1 MAPLDA
7 LRSGAL
13 TSARELRLA
22 GCGLTEVPREIFGLA
37 DTLEILDLSDNALTA
52 LPDDLG
58 RLTKLRVLFCSGN
71 RFERLPPVLGDCS
84 ALSQVG
90 FRGCGLREVPAE
102 ALPPHLR
109 WLTLTDNAIAILP
122 DSLGRCA
129 ALQKLMLAGNR
140 LRHLPGSLA
149 GAPRLEVVRLS
160 ANLFENLPD
169 WLPDLPRL
177 AWLAWAGNPGAEPV
191 ATADFGAEASWAALA
206 PGALLG
212 EGASG
217 QVYEA
222 DWSTPNRTTQ
232 RVAVKLFKGALTS
245 DGLPACE
252 MAASLAAGEH
262 PNLVGGLT
270 RVAGHPTGA
279 EGLVMPLLPRH
290 WRVLA
295 APPSLETC
303 SRDVYDPALRLPLA
317 AALRIAADI
326 GAAAVHLHAV
336 GLLHGDLYA
345 HNILWDGGKG
355 AAALSDFGAASGIGG
370 AQAARLQRLDGLAW
384 GILLGEL
391 LEQCDEPVSD
401 DLTCLQV
408 ACVQADPSLRPP
420 LAEALAA
427 VQAHRQQ
434 VGP

>member
-71 RFERLPPVLGDCS
+71 RFERLPPVLGDCRI
-84 ALSQVG
+84 LRQIG

-109 WLTLTDNAIAILP
+109 WLTLTDNAITILP

-191 ATADFGAEASWAALA
+191 ATADRRFGR
-206 PGALLG
+206 PG
-212 EGASG
+212 
-217 QVYEA
+217 
-222 DWSTPNRTTQ
+222 
-232 RVAVKLFKGALTS
+232 
-245 DGLPACE
+245 
-252 MAASLAAGEH
+252 
-262 PNLVGGLT
+262 T
-270 RVAGHPTGA
+270 R
-279 EGLVMPLLPRH
+279 
-290 WRVLA
+290 
-295 APPSLETC
+295 
-303 SRDVYDPALRLPLA
+303 
-317 AALRIAADI
+317 
-326 GAAAVHLHAV
+326 
-336 GLLHGDLYA
+336 
-345 HNILWDGGKG
+345 
-355 AAALSDFGAASGIGG
+355 
-370 AQAARLQRLDGLAW
+370 
-384 GILLGEL
+384 
-391 LEQCDEPVSD
+391 
-401 DLTCLQV
+401 
-408 ACVQADPSLRPP
+408 RPP
-420 LAEALAA
+420 
-427 VQAHRQQ
+427 HRR
-434 VGP
+434 